1 MDGKN
6 ALIIPVKRGAW
17 PNSIALNRESGKLFC
32 IDASHKEI
40 FKLNYDGTNRITI
53 HSNDLSSPFDLDY
66 IVEQDL
72 LVWTDQRAD
81 GLFLGKLDETHNV
94 IKNIQK
100 FGRSQS
106 TLFGVSVISQK
117 NQLAMKENNCSGNNS
132 CTDGFCLHVPD
143 NSTVGGVQQIC
154 LNRYVCWFLLGLIIY
169 SHYQS
174 INEFII
180 KKIGVIPV

>member
-53 HSNDLSSPFDLDY
+53 HSNDLRSPFDLDY
-66 IVEQDL
+66 IVEQDK
-72 LVWTDQRAD
+72 LVWTDKRAD
-81 GLFLGKLDETHNV
+81 GLVIGKLDENHND
-94 IKNIQK
+94 IKYTQK
-100 FGRSQS
+100 VPRSQS

-117 NQLAMKENNCSGNNS
+117 NQPSMKTNNCSGSNS

-143 NSTVGGVQQIC
+143 NSPGGGVQKIC
-154 LNRYVCWFLLGLIIY
+154 MNRYVC
-169 SHYQS
+169 
-174 INEFII
+174 
-180 KKIGVIPV
+180 